1 MVGRHM
7 LSGSSACRRDPPSPD
22 PPSRPPERASSPPD
36 GPSVQLSSERRR
48 CGSPRHTRA
57 GARSPVRSSPD
68 GLWDP
73 RASTNTFVF
82 TAAGTAGT
90 ARPEAA
96 AGAQATV
103 GGGDVAIPGTRATDH
118 EPSRRRRAH
127 HPRPNRRTTIDSL
140 DHAQPP
146 AGPRVVPASRSCRS
160 EVRWRAYRNDR
171 LPVAT
176 SVMHRRHPR
185 HIRIVTVVCRAA
197 PGHVGTPLNPRIGR
211 RSQPSLAAGHALRRQ
226 TWRCQRIHV
235 RTAGLIV
242 SRLTAFMHIDV
253 RPN

>member
-7 LSGSSACRRDPPSPD
+7 LSDSSACRRDPPSPD

-57 GARSPVRSSPD
+57 GRARLFEARRTVP
-68 GLWDP
+68 GILAQP
-73 RASTNTFVF
+73 RTPWCSRRP
-82 TAAGTAGT
+82 GTAGT
-90 ARPEAA
+90 ATPEAD

-103 GGGDVAIPGTRATDH
+103 GGPRCCDTRH
-118 EPSRRRRAH
+118 PHHRPRSSLRRRAH
-127 HPRPNRRTTIDSL
+127 HPRPNRQSTTDSL

-146 AGPRVVPASRSCRS
+146 AGPRVVPGQPIVPRRGAPG
-160 EVRWRAYRNDR
+160 AYRNDR

-226 TWRCQRIHV
+226 TWRCQRVHV
-235 RTAGLIV
+235 RTAGFIV